1 MTDTILTDEGWYT
14 YNAINSKG
22 SKEAKVYLKI
32 LKNPLLH
39 TTTEAA
45 ASVDEKVSAVP
56 EVPEVLPEVPEVR
69 DRNVDLQMAGN
80 SVLTPVTDTPPEI
93 TTTASTTP
101 RSNKWARFQV
111 YSKYRY

>member
-1 MTDTILTDEGWYT
+1 MTDTVLTDDGWYMC
-14 YNAINSKG
+14 NAINSKG
-22 SKEAKVYLKI
+22 SKESKVYLKI

-45 ASVDEKVSAVP
+45 AIVDEKVPEVP

-111 YSKYRY
+111 YSKYR

>member
-14 YNAINSKG
+14 CNAINSKG

-39 TTTEAA
+39 TTTEATA
-45 ASVDEKVSAVP
+45 IVDEKVP
-56 EVPEVLPEVPEVR
+56 EVPEVPEVPKVPEVR